1 MKTVNGNYIE
11 LASDWID
18 NLPKGNYTVE
28 ETDQPDGFTF
38 KSVSIAAV
46 TADDAD
52 PLRTGGTLFAAPTT
66 GTATWEI
73 GSEDGGVPA
82 AATYAATDFSAAKVL
97 DANKEYSSKSD
108 TGR

>member
-46 TADDAD
+46 TAMQ
-52 PLRTGGTLFAAPTT
+52 GG
-66 GTATWEI
+66 GM
-73 GSEDGGVPA
+73 
-82 AATYAATDFSAAKVL
+82 
-97 DANKEYSSKSD
+97 
-108 TGR
+108 